1 MKQVCTLYRNYSDII
16 HWLQEN
22 VGPMLHH
29 QPIIFWHGQG
39 WHMRSYYKTDLKNTD
54 NNRSGWCVEFTDDV
68 KDSTI
73 LLFQIR
79 FG

>member
-1 MKQVCTLYRNYSDII
+1 MKKVYTLYRNYSDII
-16 HWLQEN
+16 QWLQEN
-22 VGPMLHH
+22 VGPLLHH

-39 WHMRSYYKTDLKNTD
+39 WHVRNYHKTDLKNPE
-54 NNRSGWCVEFTDDV
+54 NNRHGWSIEFDDTV
-68 KDSTI
+68 DKNVI